1 METEQGHLLV
11 TFLSIIILFLMAP
24 FGGTFGM
31 ISVSGTSL
39 LCTGSI
45 PVGKTRH
52 LCYFNRIAC
61 MVYNSFNESFAKLI
75 LDCTESGKEFTE
87 VGGIGIWITSLGIAL
102 QNISTV

>member
-11 TFLSIIILFLMAP
+11 TFLNIIILFLMAP
-24 FGGTFGM
+24 SGGTFGM
-31 ISVSGTSL
+31 ICVSRTSL

-45 PVGKTRH
+45 GKTRH
-52 LCYFNRIAC
+52 LCYFNRRAC
-61 MVYNSFNESFAKLI
+61 MVYNSFNESFANLV

-102 QNISTV
+102 QNIPTV